1 MTTWKRPFRT
11 AQERR
16 RERPALSRKVDTAA
30 LAPSMKLPPNRC
42 ECGHM
47 RLVHDESW
55 DPGSTRATP
64 CGVLGCDCADF
75 TRESP
80 CTS

>member
-1 MTTWKRPFRT
+1 VTTWKRPFRT

-16 RERPALSRKVDTAA
+16 RDRPALSRKVDTAA

-47 RLVHDESW
+47 RLVHAPVQLGDLLV
-55 DPGSTRATP
+55 P
-64 CGVLGCDCADF
+64 CAVPDCDCTDF
-75 TRESP
+75 TRES
-80 CTS
+80 TDG